1 MRMYSAGEA
10 QPWESASSFLAS
22 SRHQLASAQNAAK
35 FPFLISSHVLRH
47 SCGYKLA
54 NDGQDTR
61 GDPALPRSPLDSL
74 DRALHEAG
82 TGSVQRVGKTEA
94 APVMVR
100 RMKKGRSE
108 EKG

>member
-61 GDPALPRSPLDSL
+61 AIQHYLGHRSIASTVRYTKLAP
-74 DRALHEAG
+74 DRFKGLE
-82 TGSVQRVGKTEA
+82 RL
-94 APVMVR
+94 R
-100 RMKKGRSE
+100 RRR
-108 EKG
+108 